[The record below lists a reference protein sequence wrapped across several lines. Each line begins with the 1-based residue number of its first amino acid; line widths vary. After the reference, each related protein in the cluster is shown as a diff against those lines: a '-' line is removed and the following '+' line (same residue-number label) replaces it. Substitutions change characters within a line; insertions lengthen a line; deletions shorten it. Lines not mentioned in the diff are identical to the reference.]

1 MYFSPPHT
9 RSPPSPDGAQLSEPH
24 NADLCP
30 TYCPRR
36 YVQGDIAA
44 IMVSSSGNWRNQC
57 WTDGRCPI
65 NKCSLRGGWILATIQ
80 TFEHFVGTWLVTVV
94 EYEILY
100 KLLTRP
106 SKEVVKFRKRFIS
119 IRLSICLHLNIQ

>member
-1 MYFSPPHT
+1 MIFVQYIYFVIIPVAFFAWTDKLHT
-9 RSPPSPDGAQLSEPH
+9 ATEEYVLRFHIPSGRTLTGSGAHPGVCYKCTSLYHTLSPPSPDGAQLSEPH

-57 WTDGRCPI
+57 WT
-65 NKCSLRGGWILATIQ
+65 AAAQ
-80 TFEHFVGTWLVTVV
+80 
-94 EYEILY
+94 
-100 KLLTRP
+100 
-106 SKEVVKFRKRFIS
+106 
-119 IRLSICLHLNIQ
+119 